1 MKATERLTKLI
12 DVKSIVTLALTF
24 TFISIILAQLDI
36 KDNVFQLFNTL
47 ISTVFGYY
55 FGKKDSIEN
64 KGE

>member
-1 MKATERLTKLI
+1 MKVIEKLTKLI

-24 TFISIILAQLDI
+24 TFISIVLAQLDI

-55 FGKKDSIEN
+55 FGKKDTTEI
-64 KGE
+64 K

>member
-1 MKATERLTKLI
+1 MKAIERLTKLI

-24 TFISIILAQLDI
+24 TFISIVLAQLDI

-55 FGKKDSIEN
+55 FGKKDSIET
-64 KGE
+64 K

>member
-1 MKATERLTKLI
+1 MKVTERLSKLI

-24 TFISIILAQLDI
+24 TFISIVLEQLDI

-55 FGKKDSIEN
+55 FGKKDSKETN
-64 KGE
+64 